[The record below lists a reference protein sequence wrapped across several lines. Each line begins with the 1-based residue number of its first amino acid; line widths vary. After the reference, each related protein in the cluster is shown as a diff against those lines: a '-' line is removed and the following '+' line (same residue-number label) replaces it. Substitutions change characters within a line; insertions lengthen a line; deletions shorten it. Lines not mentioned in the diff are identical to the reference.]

1 MKRSASIE
9 GKLAAKGVKIAKRF
23 LQWLVC
29 QSAAPIATTA
39 YRKLFFQ
46 SKRQMFQLQVFVVIF
61 QEQALRRVSHHK
73 NQWTRMNLNNL
84 SADEC
89 RNSGDYWIVWN

>member
-23 LQWLVC
+23 LQWLVY

-39 YRKLFFQ
+39 YRKLLFFKAKEVPT
-46 SKRQMFQLQVFVVIF
+46 SYL
-61 QEQALRRVSHHK
+61 L
-73 NQWTRMNLNNL
+73 
-84 SADEC
+84 
-89 RNSGDYWIVWN
+89 